1 MKSIGMGNTNCLS
14 SLNGLRQVRKDNEE
28 DGSSNLNPQKL
39 NIKVC
44 KHYITKFIQLYF
56 CPPSLSVKNISLQAE
71 PVLDLNDTDTE
82 DEEENERL
90 SQKFSH
96 SPENSGLISD
106 NSEVS
111 NASII
116 GNGVGVGCHA
126 NLVSVKEETGTDL
139 DIKISIW
146 NSIKCQYMNNN

>member
-1 MKSIGMGNTNCLS
+1 M
-14 SLNGLRQVRKDNEE
+14 
-28 DGSSNLNPQKL
+28 
-39 NIKVC
+39 
-44 KHYITKFIQLYF
+44 
-56 CPPSLSVKNISLQAE
+56 
-71 PVLDLNDTDTE
+71 NDTDTE
-82 DEEENERL
+82 DEEENTCLTQE
-90 SQKFSH
+90 SSH

-146 NSIKCQYMNNN
+146 NIMRMSIYE